1 MPETEQEVEVIG
13 RCLGETST
21 DKVSFVSKNMP
32 QVGQY
37 VYLEYNDQK
46 VIGMIESL
54 LRGSTSM
61 REDIL
66 NPDTIEKI
74 LTIEGDIDHY
84 IKGKITIYGDV
95 ENLRIPRTPA
105 PPGTKVMAAD
115 TELLREVFA
124 MDNGLKI
131 GTLLTQ
137 DDVEVRV
144 NINKLVSR
152 HLAVLAMTGAGKSN
166 ATSVIIDELL
176 RVNGALLLFDMHGEY
191 VNAKFQNG
199 EVNKIASK
207 INPKE
212 LTIYEYKKLASV
224 PDNAVNQEVY
234 LREVYDYAQE
244 EMKDPTGMYRGKT
257 FLEIMQDRIKSR
269 VAELED
275 EEPKRKPHI
284 DAATQVKFKLEDMG
298 NKYKKILGTSD
309 VADITEQIGLGKLN
323 VINLNNL
330 DETAMDIL
338 VNHALN
344 EVLNKRKSGDIEYPI
359 FSIIEEAH
367 ILASNQRDTRSKST
381 ISKIAREGRKFGVGL
396 CLVSQSPKNVDSSTL
411 SQVNNMIILRL
422 IEPGDQKHVQQSSES
437 LSDDML
443 SQLPSLNIGE
453 AVLLGQM
460 TKLPTMVK
468 IDEFKGKLVGNDPD
482 ALKEWANY
490 SKEEKKEEVKQEE
503 ELEDMW

>member
-1 MPETEQEVEVIG
+1 MNDEVKEKEVIG

-21 DKVSFVSKNMP
+21 DKVSFVSKKMP

-37 VYLEYNDQK
+37 VYLEYNDQI
-46 VIGMIESL
+46 VIGMVESL

-66 NPDTIEKI
+66 DPDTIEKI
-74 LTIEGDIDHY
+74 LNIEGDIDHY
-84 IKGKITIYGDV
+84 VKGKITIYGDKDY
-95 ENLRIPRTPA
+95 LRIPRTPA
-105 PPGTKVMAAD
+105 PPGTEIKAAD
-115 TELLREVFA
+115 TKLLKEVFA

-131 GTLLTQ
+131 GSLLTQ
-137 DDVEVRV
+137 NEVDVKV

-191 VNAKFQNG
+191 VNAKFKNG
-199 EVNKIASK
+199 EVNKIATK

-212 LTIYEYKKLASV
+212 LSIYEYKKLASV
-224 PDNAVNQEVY
+224 PDNAVNQEFY
-234 LREVYDYAQE
+234 LRDVFDFAE
-244 EMKDPTGMYRGKT
+244 EETKDPSGAYRGQT
-257 FLEIMQDRIKSR
+257 FLEIMQEKITDK
-269 VAELED
+269 VAELES
-275 EEPKRKPHI
+275 EETKRKPHI
-284 DAATQVKFKLEDMG
+284 DAATQVMFKLEDMKK
-298 NKYKKILGTSD
+298 KYNKILGESD
-309 VADITEQIGLGKLN
+309 VADITDQIELGKLN

-338 VNHALN
+338 VDHTLS
-344 EVLNKRKSGDIEYPI
+344 EVLNKRKSEDLDYPI

-396 CLVSQSPKNVDSSTL
+396 CLVSQSPKNVDSNTL

-443 SQLPSLNIGE
+443 NQLPSLNIGE

-468 IDEFKGKLVGNDPD
+468 IDEFKGKLIGNDPD
-482 ALKEWANY
+482 ALKEWAEY
-490 SKEEKKEEVKQEE
+490 KKEEKEEKEKQID